1 MSPKLPRVDCR
12 QLIQTL
18 KHAGFEEQRQR
29 GSHLHL
35 RRASDGKRVTVPVH
49 KGRIVPI
56 GTLRAILRDAGISVE
71 EFHELLKKGRRTRQE
86 GSGSGGEATA

>member
-12 QLIQTL
+12 QLVRAL
-18 KHAGFEEQRQR
+18 KRAGFEEQRQR

-49 KGRIVPI
+49 QGRTMPV
-56 GTLRAILRDAGISVE
+56 GTLRAILRDADISVD
-71 EFHELLKKGRRTRQE
+71 EFRELL
-86 GSGSGGEATA
+86 

>member
-12 QLIQTL
+12 QLIWVL
-18 KHAGFEEQRQR
+18 KRAGFEEQRQR

-35 RRASDGKRVTVPVH
+35 RRTSDGKRVTVPVH
-49 KGRIVPI
+49 KGRVVPT

-71 EFHELLKKGRRTRQE
+71 EFRELLDKD
-86 GSGSGGEATA
+86 